1 MGRDRISDIRQNWK
15 GLFQENDFVP
25 SSPVAPLQVS
35 RTRFRLRS
43 LPSPS
48 SHQTASGKSH
58 QNLYLTS
65 FAIRTFGRNMP
76 LGNSASSS
84 RRRQSNFEGQELENE
99 LYNVQGLLIWMAMFQ
114 FTEIDR
120 VDATV
125 LLQNP
130 RYFSF
135 DVVPPAVPPRD
146 SSELLPSK

>member
-1 MGRDRISDIRQNWK
+1 
-15 GLFQENDFVP
+15 
-25 SSPVAPLQVS
+25 
-35 RTRFRLRS
+35 
-43 LPSPS
+43 
-48 SHQTASGKSH
+48 
-58 QNLYLTS
+58 
-65 FAIRTFGRNMP
+65 MP